1 MKVSYDAPM
10 KGQKYISEAKKKLKA
25 DLWTA
30 YTIPWPAHDFTV
42 EKWEA
47 MLKAVDEAFLILEK

>member
-10 KGQKYISEAKKKLKA
+10 KGQKYVREAKQKLKA
-25 DLWTA
+25 DLFTA
-30 YTIPWPAHDFTV
+30 YTRDGSFAVTI
-42 EKWEA
+42 ERWEA

>member
-10 KGQKYISEAKKKLKA
+10 KGQRYIREAKLKLKVE
-25 DLWTA
+25 LYTA
-30 YTIPWPAHDFTV
+30 YTSGESSSVTI
-42 EKWEA
+42 ERWEA

>member
-10 KGQKYISEAKKKLKA
+10 KGQKYIREAKQKLKA
-25 DLWTA
+25 DLFTA
-30 YTIPWPAHDFTV
+30 YTRNQDNARTI
-42 EKWEA
+42 ERWEA